1 MKELSTEE
9 LFDKYCKY
17 KKHSE
22 EVKHLALIIF
32 EEVNEKIKELSEKKR
47 KMLEVSAILHD
58 IGYSIQEKGHNKL
71 SQKIILEEGLQD
83 FDPRQK
89 MIISCICRYHRGGLP
104 DKKEHEI
111 YCKLDKKE
119 RKVVK
124 RLGGILKIADGLES
138 TQIGQ
143 IQDIKL
149 QYDEENNIVEFLL
162 KLKSND
168 FRPDIMEVVRKKDL
182 FEIGFKTQVV
192 FKFAEI

>member
-22 EVKHLALIIF
+22 EVKRLALIIF
-32 EEVNEKIKELSEKKR
+32 EEVNDKIKELSDKKR

-104 DKKEHEI
+104 DKKEHEV

>member
-22 EVKHLALIIF
+22 EVKRLALIIF

>member
-1 MKELSTEE
+1 MKELSSEE

-22 EVKHLALIIF
+22 EVKRLALIIF
-32 EEVNEKIKELSEKKR
+32 EEVNDKIKELSDKKR
-47 KMLEVSAILHD
+47 KMLEVSALLHD

-71 SQKIILEEGLQD
+71 SQKIILEDGLQD

-104 DKKEHEI
+104 DKKEHEV

-149 QYDEENNIVEFLL
+149 QYDEDNNIVEFLL

-168 FRPDIMEVVRKKDL
+168 FRPDIMAVVRKKDL

>member
-22 EVKHLALIIF
+22 EVKRLALIIF

-47 KMLEVSAILHD
+47 KMLEVSAVLHD

>member
-22 EVKHLALIIF
+22 EVKHIALIIF
-32 EEVNEKIKELSEKKR
+32 EEVNDKIKELSDKKR

-71 SQKIILEEGLQD
+71 SQKIILEEGLED

-104 DKKEHEI
+104 DKKEHEV

>member
-1 MKELSTEE
+1 MRELSTEE

-22 EVKHLALIIF
+22 EVKRLALIIF
-32 EEVNEKIKELSEKKR
+32 EEVNEKIKELSAKKC
-47 KMLEVSAILHD
+47 KMLEASAILHD

-104 DKKEHEI
+104 DKKEHEV

>member
-1 MKELSTEE
+1 MKELSSEE

-22 EVKHLALIIF
+22 EVKRLALIIF
-32 EEVNEKIKELSEKKR
+32 EEVNAKIKELSDKKR
-47 KMLEVSAILHD
+47 KMLEVSALLHD

-71 SQKIILEEGLQD
+71 SQKIILEDGLQD

-104 DKKEHEI
+104 DKKEHEV

-124 RLGGILKIADGLES
+124 RMGGILKIADGLES

-149 QYDEENNIVEFLL
+149 QYDEDNNIVEFLL

-168 FRPDIMEVVRKKDL
+168 FRPDIMAVVRKKDL

>member
-22 EVKHLALIIF
+22 EVKRLALIIF
-32 EEVNEKIKELSEKKR
+32 EEVNDKIKELSDKKR

-104 DKKEHEI
+104 DKKEHEV

-149 QYDEENNIVEFLL
+149 QYDEENNIVEILL

>member
-22 EVKHLALIIF
+22 EVRRLALIIF
-32 EEVNEKIKELSEKKR
+32 EEVNDKIKELSSKKR

-104 DKKEHEI
+104 DKKEHEV